1 MSAPRLQLPAI
12 LLPDAVKTSRGLRVK
27 GQYYRAVASGYRLD
41 LTLPQRAYA
50 GHDSRASVPGIVHGL
65 YLASDAKTTM
75 CEVWS
80 PVKDRWQKKDLHRVS
95 VDVSNIFDL
104 RDMTSTPWIA
114 DDCFRLGHPPSRTHR
129 NYAPW
134 HYLTY
139 AIWSAGFAGVI
150 WKSERYAGDALSIY
164 ALEGRSFVKK
174 DRLLERAIRPDEWL
188 KRNP

>member
-1 MSAPRLQLPAI
+1 MSAPQLRLPDI
-12 LLPDAVKTSRGLRVK
+12 LLPDAIKKSRGIRLR
-27 GQYYRAVASGYRLD
+27 GLYYRAVPSGYRLD
-41 LTLPQRAYA
+41 LTLPNRPSA
-50 GHDSRASVPGIVHGL
+50 GHDNRASVPGIVDGL
-65 YLASDAKTTM
+65 YIASDAKTTM

-80 PVKDRWQKKDLHRVS
+80 PVNDRWQKKDLHRIAI
-95 VDVSNIFDL
+95 DVSHIFDL

-114 DDCFRLGHPPSRTHR
+114 DACFRLARPASRSHR
-129 NYAPW
+129 NYTPW

-150 WKSERYAGDALSIY
+150 WKSERYAGDSLSIY

-174 DRLLERAIRPDEWL
+174 DSLLERAIRPDEWL